1 MPIFEFKC
9 KSCGQVFEEFVFSSN
24 TDTGSIVCPECGATN
39 ADKLMSAFSSSTGSS
54 IGSGGAASC
63 GTSGFG

>member
-9 KSCGQVFEEFVFSSN
+9 KSCDYVFEEFVFSSN
-24 TDTGSIVCPECGATN
+24 IDPASIVCPECGAKN
-39 ADKLMSAFSSSTGSS
+39 ADKLMSAFSSSMGSS
-54 IGSGGAASC
+54 FSAGGAASC